1 MPDPAAVAAARQH
14 LTDAGLHPNLLPP
27 TVASFDL
34 DAKTGK
40 FTVTLDAPWPLD
52 VGGWKVQ
59 FAKTLR
65 GKLSAGLIDGLEGV
79 TVKLGFMSPGI
90 ATIRASA
97 DRTELIFGAYGME
110 QKVGWSEFDA

>member
-1 MPDPAAVAAARQH
+1 MPDPAAVLAARQH

-27 TVASFDL
+27 TVAAFDL

-65 GKLSAGLIDGLEGV
+65 GKLSAGVIDGLEGV
-79 TVKLGFMSPGI
+79 TVKLGFMSPAI
-90 ATIRASA
+90 ASIRATA
-97 DRTELIFGAYGME
+97 DRKELVFGAYGME
-110 QKVGWSEFDA
+110 QKVAWSEFND